1 MFLQTYNWHFD
12 GKSKNLGILSSS
24 LQADDKGCFSQVIK
38 TKVFQLKQKGHDM
51 NIEVEAKVKEEGTG
65 LYYFK
70 INVN

>member
-1 MFLQTYNWHFD
+1 MANKRTWEL
-12 GKSKNLGILSSS
+12 SSSS